1 MVDQASGLFEAAPST
16 RRGGMAEVIFPWR
29 CGLVVMGDAVAP
41 IENLELS
48 TQDFGLCDDLQTGPK
63 A

>member
-1 MVDQASGLFEAAPST
+1 MV
-16 RRGGMAEVIFPWR
+16 EVIFPWR

>member
-1 MVDQASGLFEAAPST
+1 MV
-16 RRGGMAEVIFPWR
+16 EVIFPWR

-63 A
+63 AGLYEPLTHSVHVGACI